1 MYEKPPGSPDR
12 HPNGAGEAIVLS
24 RPYLLAQAAVLAAV
38 LALFLSI
45 LWLNGGTF
53 TYTLDDAYIHLAVSE
68 QIARGGY
75 GVNAGETCAASSSVL
90 YPLLLAPAA
99 PFAWHALC
107 PLLINTA
114 ALLLSVDLLF
124 RYLAG
129 LGLMATPRARVFS
142 AAAVVLAAVQLNL
155 VGLVFTGLE
164 HSLHCLV
171 VVAMLHGLTVF
182 LEPIRKG
189 VRPLESRGSDPFS
202 DRLLETSR
210 VPWWLVAAIALGPL
224 VRYEAAAASL
234 AAAGV
239 MAWRGAWR
247 WALGSVAVCLAGL
260 VGFSLFLVSSGLS
273 PLPSSV
279 LVKSGIANSGIE
291 ASAGALAGGLFE
303 NLKTSLLKERP
314 GILLGGFCVALV
326 VALLA
331 SRAESQAGSG
341 ARRLFIAFTLAAV
354 GAHLLAGRYGW
365 FHRYEVY
372 ALLLAAAA
380 SLYIWKDAIR
390 DGVER
395 LALPATLAC
404 CTVVLG
410 FVGSV
415 YTYRTF
421 LVPLAANNV
430 YEQHCQI
437 HRFATQFWRDDVAV
451 NDLGRAAYRN
461 PYYVL
466 DLWGLG
472 SEQVRRARERGITAA
487 DLVRLVRQRG
497 VGLAMIYQSWFG
509 RDVPPEW
516 TLVGRIYLGHRRVTP
531 PEDHVEFYAT
541 CPAAVPEL
549 AAKLEA
555 FRRTLPEGVRLQII
569 ADAVAARESGKKRR

>member
-1 MYEKPPGSPDR
+1 MYEQPPGSPDR

-75 GVNAGETCAASSSVL
+75 GINAGETCAASSSVL

-114 ALLLSVDLLF
+114 ALLLTVDLLF

-142 AAAVVLAAVQLNL
+142 AAVVVLAAVGLNL

-171 VVAMLHGLTVF
+171 VVAMVHGLALF
-182 LEPIRKG
+182 
-189 VRPLESRGSDPFS
+189 
-202 DRLLETSR
+202 LETSR

-234 AAAGV
+234 AAAGI

-260 VGFSLFLVSSGLS
+260 MGFSLFLLSAGLS

-279 LVKSGIANSGIE
+279 LVKSGVANSGIE
-291 ASAGALAGGLFE
+291 ASAGALAGGFFE

-314 GILLGGFCVALV
+314 GILLGGFCVALI
-326 VALLA
+326 VALLG
-331 SRAESQAGSG
+331 SRAGSQAGSG
-341 ARRLFIAFTLAAV
+341 SRRLFIGFTLAAV

-365 FHRYEVY
+365 FHRYEIY
-372 ALLLAAAA
+372 ALVLAAAA
-380 SLYIWKDAIR
+380 SLYIWKDSVRA
-390 DGVER
+390 GVER
-395 LALPATLAC
+395 LAVPTTLAC

-421 LVPLAANNV
+421 LVPLGANNV

-437 HRFATQFWRDDVAV
+437 HRFATEFWRDDVAV
-451 NDLGRAAYRN
+451 NDLGRASYRN

-472 SEQVRRARERGITAA
+472 SEQVRRARERGITAG
-487 DLVRLVRQRG
+487 DLARLVRDRG
-497 VGLAMIYQSWFG
+497 VGLAMIYQTWFG
-509 RDVPPEW
+509 RDVPREW
-516 TLVGRIYLGHRRVTP
+516 TLVGRIYLGRRRVTP

-549 AAKLEA
+549 AARLET
-555 FRRTLPEGVRLQII
+555 FRRTLPDGVRLEITTPS
-569 ADAVAARESGKKRR
+569 VAAGESRRERR